1 MKKKTMFKNIDFFK
15 KILLH
20 EKKKVFNF
28 SMYFCIS
35 AAVTNTTAN
44 TSNFY
49 LDASYFDFR

>member
-1 MKKKTMFKNIDFFK
+1 MFKNIDFFK

-20 EKKKVFNF
+20 EKNKVFNF